1 MRKTRCTLRLV
12 PLLLLVKLL
21 YFCLFVLFLFFFRR
35 WVRAQPSPAATRAP
49 AGLLISARS
58 PGRGELS
65 LVSIHFSMVVH
76 GIRLAPPLSLTP
88 TAVRLLGL
96 QIGGKGAV
104 PPPGMQRRLTR
115 EPHVTEVGQSCA
127 ESEGLFNSSLRSPP
141 LSQRATERVCPP
153 SAAGPRSGTSAGTS
167 AKTQNNLE
175 ETRVRE

>member
-1 MRKTRCTLRLV
+1 MGPCPAQPLPV
-12 PLLLLVKLL
+12 PLQA
-21 YFCLFVLFLFFFRR
+21 CS
-35 WVRAQPSPAATRAP
+35 SPALPLCA
-49 AGLLISARS
+49 ARS

-76 GIRLAPPLSLTP
+76 GIRLAAPLSLTP
-88 TAVRLLGL
+88 TAVLLLGL
-96 QIGGKGAV
+96 QIGGKEAV

-167 AKTQNNLE
+167 PKPKITLKRRGAESEKSELNPESSVFLSLSE
-175 ETRVRE
+175 F

>member
-1 MRKTRCTLRLV
+1 M
-12 PLLLLVKLL
+12 
-21 YFCLFVLFLFFFRR
+21 
-35 WVRAQPSPAATRAP
+35 PSPAAPRAP
-49 AGLLISARS
+49 AGLLFSGARS

-76 GIRLAPPLSLTP
+76 GIRLAAPLSLTP
-88 TAVRLLGL
+88 TAVRLPGL
-96 QIGGKGAV
+96 QIGGKEAV

-167 AKTQNNLE
+167 PKPKITLKRRGSESEKSELNPESSVFLSLSE
-175 ETRVRE
+175 L

>member
-1 MRKTRCTLRLV
+1 MGPCPAQPLPV
-12 PLLLLVKLL
+12 PLQA
-21 YFCLFVLFLFFFRR
+21 CS
-35 WVRAQPSPAATRAP
+35 SPALPLCA
-49 AGLLISARS
+49 ARS

-175 ETRVRE
+175 ETRVREWKIGIESRIERFLSLSEFLRARSS